1 MDAFQALLKLIL
13 DEKSLNDI
21 KSRVNREMKVKVGAD
36 TSGARTEVTKMA
48 TELSRLTKVNTMQ
61 TWMDN
66 NSKAS
71 KRFGAEM
78 SKLIADMGNMDKKMT
93 VGESA
98 KITARFKEI
107 QAQARATG
115 QIGKSAADKFKNAWE
130 KFGSWG
136 LATSAMMKM
145 WREFKEGVQFVK
157 ELDDALTDV
166 AYTSNVSKAQLEA
179 LGNSSVKM
187 AKDLS
192 ASASNVLEAVKI
204 YSTAK
209 ATADDILR
217 KSKPAIILSNVSGMS
232 GAESSKTIQTALNQ
246 FELEDTESGL
256 MDIVD
261 ILEYTSSQLNYD
273 FTEGMKQIT
282 EGIEASGSVAKNA
295 GLDMQEY
302 AAMVGVAVEKTGQSG
317 STIGNAYKTIFSRI
331 TKASEIEG
339 TLSDDISKAE
349 EALRGINVQVRS
361 SNNDFRDMTDIMADI
376 GKVWDG
382 LTDTQKAKVGYE
394 VAGIR
399 QLNVLNSL
407 FGAWDE
413 YSAIV
418 ETSEDRVGMALKNQ
432 EEYADSLGGRLN
444 KLGATGK
451 SVWNNLLNSD
461 GFKGTISLLTD
472 FLGLID
478 KITGALGTWGSLGLG
493 AGLFAG
499 IKNFGR
505 PKMFGLKLLF

>member
-1 MDAFQALLKLIL
+1 
-13 DEKSLNDI
+13 
-21 KSRVNREMKVKVGAD
+21 
-36 TSGARTEVTKMA
+36 
-48 TELSRLTKVNTMQ
+48 
-61 TWMDN
+61 
-66 NSKAS
+66 
-71 KRFGAEM
+71 
-78 SKLIADMGNMDKKMT
+78 
-93 VGESA
+93 
-98 KITARFKEI
+98 
-107 QAQARATG
+107 
-115 QIGKSAADKFKNAWE
+115 
-130 KFGSWG
+130 
-136 LATSAMMKM
+136 
-145 WREFKEGVQFVK
+145 
-157 ELDDALTDV
+157 
-166 AYTSNVSKAQLEA
+166 
-179 LGNSSVKM
+179 
-187 AKDLS
+187 
-192 ASASNVLEAVKI
+192 
-204 YSTAK
+204 
-209 ATADDILR
+209 
-217 KSKPAIILSNVSGMS
+217 
-232 GAESSKTIQTALNQ
+232 
-246 FELEDTESGL
+246 
-256 MDIVD
+256 
-261 ILEYTSSQLNYD
+261 
-273 FTEGMKQIT
+273 MKQIT

-444 KLGATGK
+444 ELEATGK

-461 GFKGTISLLTD
+461 GFKGAISLLTD

-499 IKNFGR
+499 YKNFGR
-505 PKMFGLKLLF
+505 PKMFGLKTMF